1 MGASLNRREFLA
13 GSGCLAAGL
22 TAASLAGGAEAG
34 AAAPVPRLAC
44 RDVHLRQTGR
54 KDCWA
59 ALEAI
64 GAEGVEAVIA
74 DDLALPDLFHPERR
88 YSVATPAALETLR
101 ADLKAAGRRITA
113 FCMANRFEER
123 PDFEVD
129 WCTRA
134 ARAAK
139 ALGVAAIRIDVV
151 PHKLARA
158 EFLDF
163 AARTLAR
170 LIEVTEPTGVAF
182 AIENHGGTTN
192 DPAFLG
198 PLFGRVGSPRLG
210 LTLDTGNFYWFGHP
224 LSKVYELYETFAPR
238 VRHTH
243 CKNIR
248 FPEDQREKQRPVGW
262 EYEKYNCPLYE
273 GDIDFRRVVKVLRA
287 AGYAGDLCVEDES
300 LEKFPAAERGGILVR
315 EIRHLRDCL

>member
-34 AAAPVPRLAC
+34 AAAPALRLAC
-44 RDVHLRQTGR
+44 RDVHLKHTGR
-54 KDCWA
+54 PDCWA
-59 ALEAI
+59 ALESI
-64 GAEGVEAVIA
+64 GAEGVEVVLG
-74 DDLALPDLFHPERR
+74 DDLAMPDLYHPDRR
-88 YSVATPAALETLR
+88 YSAATEAALETLR

-123 PDFEVD
+123 PDFEVE

-139 ALGVAAIRIDVV
+139 ALGVTAIRIDVV

-163 AARTLAR
+163 AVQTLRR

-198 PLFGRVGSPRLG
+198 PLFDRVGSPRLG

-262 EYEKYNCPLYE
+262 EYDRYNCPLYE

-287 AGYAGDLCVEDES
+287 AAYANDLCVEDES
-300 LEKFPAAERGGILVR
+300 LEKFPAAERGGILAR